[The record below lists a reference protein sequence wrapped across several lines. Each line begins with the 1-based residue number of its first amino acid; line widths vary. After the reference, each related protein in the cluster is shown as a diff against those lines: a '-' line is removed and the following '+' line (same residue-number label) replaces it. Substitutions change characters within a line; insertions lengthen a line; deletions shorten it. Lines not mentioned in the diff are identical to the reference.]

1 MATEI
6 ILKQQ
11 KTGGAS
17 KALHFPSIPVGAAI
31 PGRLLL
37 SRAYV
42 RFAEP
47 LMLAKLTKKNN
58 DNQINWFKNS
68 QLSVGAICPDGK

>member
-1 MATEI
+1 MTTEI
-6 ILKQQ
+6 RLKQQ
-11 KTGGAS
+11 KTGSAS
-17 KALHFPSIPVGAAI
+17 KALHFPSIPVGSAI

-47 LMLAKLTKKNN
+47 LMLAELSEKNN
-58 DNQINWFKNS
+58 KNQINWIKNS
-68 QLSVGAICPDGK
+68 QLSVGVIWPDGK

>member
-1 MATEI
+1 M
-6 ILKQQ
+6 KQQ

-37 SRAYV
+37 SRAYI

-47 LMLAKLTKKNN
+47 LMLVKLSEK
-58 DNQINWFKNS
+58 DNENQSTDIKTVS
-68 QLSVGAICPDGK
+68 